1 MSHGLRAE
9 EIHRNIELLTNNLI
23 NIKDTTGE
31 FLLKLEDG
39 RVIDVSVSNSKDC
52 SFSHVPKIPPE

>member
-1 MSHGLRAE
+1 MTTLTSHGLKAE

-31 FLLKLEDG
+31 FLLKLDDG
-39 RVIDVSVSNSKDC
+39 RIIDVSMSNFERC
-52 SFSHVPKIPPE
+52 PV